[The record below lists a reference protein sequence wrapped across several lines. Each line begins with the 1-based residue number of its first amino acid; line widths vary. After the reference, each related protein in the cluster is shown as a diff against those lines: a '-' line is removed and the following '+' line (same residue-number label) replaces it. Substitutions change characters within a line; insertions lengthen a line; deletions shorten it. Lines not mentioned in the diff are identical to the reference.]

1 MSDSSVMDFPH
12 TISIMQARNWRE
24 RAELEIAPRQTRT
37 EEITS
42 GTVGGNFSVVSPNN
56 ALDNA

>member
-24 RAELEIAPRQTRT
+24 RAELEIAPLADQYR
-37 EEITS
+37 
-42 GTVGGNFSVVSPNN
+42 G
-56 ALDNA
+56 DNIRNYGKKFLFCIPE